1 MGGLLLPS
9 LINSQTFNLLFIIE
23 LMTIQD
29 LLVEAYEDTNTSI
42 ANYPYTKGLKKLNEI
57 YSEMYRMIVTTQEDY
72 FWTYWTTD
80 IQEWARE
87 YKVEREWTTL
97 LDDSWNPVLDD
108 QWNEIKVPWIE
119 KVKKVIIW
127 TDEENSYELPEL
139 SDLEES
145 NGMKWWKLKDNHIFL
160 NWTPE
165 KDIENWL
172 EIQWIQNINPVEA
185 TDNEVDAIFPWHSDL
200 KQFHKVLMD
209 WLRAELWEHKQDFEK
224 SDRAKARYEEW
235 LEKMKRYISQRV
247 QSIYYSD
254 VQN

>member
-1 MGGLLLPS
+1 
-9 LINSQTFNLLFIIE
+9 
-23 LMTIQD
+23 MTIQD
-29 LLVEAYEDTNTSI
+29 LLEEAYEDTNTSI

-72 FWTYWTTD
+72 FWTYWTTNL
-80 IQEWARE
+80 QEWARE
-87 YKVEREWTTL
+87 YKVEREWTSYEDPDTW
-97 LDDSWNPVLDD
+97 DTVY
-108 QWNEIKVPWIE
+108 VPWIE
-119 KVKKVIIW
+119 KVKKVIIR
-127 TDEENSYELPEL
+127 TDEENSYEVPEL

-145 NGMKWWKLKDNHIFL
+145 NGMKGWKLKDNHIFL

-185 TDNEVDAIFPWHSDL
+185 TDNIEDAIFPWHSDL

-235 LEKMKRYISQRV
+235 LEKMKRYITQRV

>member
-1 MGGLLLPS
+1 
-9 LINSQTFNLLFIIE
+9 
-23 LMTIQD
+23 MTIQN
-29 LLVEAYEDTNTSI
+29 LLEEAYEDTNTSI
-42 ANYPYTKGLKKLNEI
+42 ANYPYTKGLNKLNEI

-72 FWTYWTTD
+72 FWTYWNTD
-80 IQEWARE
+80 LQQWARE
-87 YKVEREWTTL
+87 YKVEREWTTYT
-97 LDDSWNPVLDD
+97 DDEWVVHT
-108 QWNEIKVPWIE
+108 VPWIE

-127 TDEENSYELPEL
+127 RDEETSYELPEL

-145 NGMKWWKLKDNHIFL
+145 TGLKWWTLKDNHIFL
-160 NWTPE
+160 NWTPTE
-165 KDIENWL
+165 TIEWWL
-172 EIQWIQNINPVEA
+172 EIQWIQNINPVEL
-185 TDNEVDAIFPWHSDL
+185 TDEEVDAIFPWHSDL

-235 LEKMKRYISQRV
+235 LEKMKRYVTQRV

>member
-1 MGGLLLPS
+1 
-9 LINSQTFNLLFIIE
+9 
-23 LMTIQD
+23 MTIQD
-29 LLVEAYEDTNTSI
+29 LLEEAYEDTNTST

-80 IQEWARE
+80 LQEWARE
-87 YKVEREWTTL
+87 YKVEREWTSYEDPDTW
-97 LDDSWNPVLDD
+97 DTVY
-108 QWNEIKVPWIE
+108 VPWIE
-119 KVKKVIIW
+119 KVKKVIIR

-139 SDLEES
+139 SDLEEAC
-145 NGMKWWKLKDNHIFL
+145 GYKWWKLKDNHIFL

-185 TDNEVDAIFPWHSDL
+185 TDNIEDAIFPWHSDL

>member
-1 MGGLLLPS
+1 
-9 LINSQTFNLLFIIE
+9 
-23 LMTIQD
+23 MTIQD
-29 LLVEAYEDTNTSI
+29 LLEEAYEDTNTSI

-72 FWTYWTTD
+72 FWTYWNTD
-80 IQEWARE
+80 LQQWARE
-87 YKVEREWTTL
+87 YKVEREWTSYEDPDTW
-97 LDDSWNPVLDD
+97 DTVY
-108 QWNEIKVPWIE
+108 VPWIE
-119 KVKKVIIW
+119 KVKKVIIR

-145 NGMKWWKLKDNHIFL
+145 TWMKGWKLKDNHIFL

-172 EIQWIQNINPVEA
+172 EIQGIQNINPVEA
-185 TDNEVDAIFPWHSDL
+185 EDDIVDAIFPWHSDL